1 MMVDEAEEEEE
12 KVERPVL
19 DQSIMDFYEL
29 KGEQLEQTY
38 NALRRNINDEA
49 KKQAIDSDEEAI
61 KDREMRQQNE
71 KLRFVNKFDSEKF
84 SLPTSHEKSVKITI
98 PSNENET
105 KDEDK
110 KQLPIIFHEREIM
123 ESLENNIVTIV
134 CGETGS
140 GKST

>member
-1 MMVDEAEEEEE
+1 MVEEHEEEEE

-71 KLRFVNKFDSEKF
+71 KLRFVNKFDSEKYKM
-84 SLPTSHEKSVKITI
+84 PTTNDKITAA
-98 PSNENET
+98 SNENET
-105 KDEDK
+105 KDEGK

-140 GKST
+140 GKSTQIP

>member
-1 MMVDEAEEEEE
+1 MVDEAEEEEE

-71 KLRFVNKFDSEKF
+71 KLRFVNKFDAEKF

>member
-1 MMVDEAEEEEE
+1 MIADEVEEEEE

-71 KLRFVNKFDSEKF
+71 KLRFVNKFDSQKF
-84 SLPTSHEKSVKITI
+84 CLPT
-98 PSNENET
+98 
-105 KDEDK
+105 
-110 KQLPIIFHEREIM
+110 PIE
-123 ESLENNIVTIV
+123 
-134 CGETGS
+134 
-140 GKST
+140 

>member
-1 MMVDEAEEEEE
+1 
-12 KVERPVL
+12 
-19 DQSIMDFYEL
+19 MDFYEL
-29 KGEQLEQTY
+29 KGEQLEQIY

-71 KLRFVNKFDSEKF
+71 KLRFVNKFDSEKYAM
-84 SLPTSHEKSVKITI
+84 PTTNDKITAA
-98 PSNENET
+98 SNENET
-105 KDEDK
+105 KDEGK

-140 GKST
+140 GKSTQIP